1 MIWVIAVNKNKDY
14 IIFSPK
20 RIRDLDEKMSIKY
33 NRYLFSGINLSDAIN
48 MNFMYLQL
56 IFKGYNIIKWI
67 IIPLA
72 DNHYKIKIEYY
83 PIKGLGRE
91 NYKINKTSIVY
102 LNVDELSEQ
111 NIDKPFMF

>member
-1 MIWVIAVNKNKDY
+1 MNKNKDY

-20 RIRDLDEKMSIKY
+20 RIQDLDIKMPIKY

-48 MNFMYLQL
+48 MNFIYLQL

-67 IIPLA
+67 IIPLV
-72 DNHYKIKIEYY
+72 DNHYKIKIEYC
-83 PIKGLGRE
+83 PVKELERRNG
-91 NYKINKTSIVY
+91 KINKTSIVY

-111 NIDKPFMF
+111 NIDKPLMF